1 MSEAG
6 IRLGPLHV
14 AWSRPLQG
22 LRLVFGRGLQ
32 SRAVRPLASGL
43 TRSLT
48 AQRRNN
54 WQLLVLPHVRLPA
67 GRIFMRPYLAS
78 DREKLSKIPLH
89 ASMPNAKLTKHSRK
103 TLVYGRKLG
112 YGRYWALVL
121 AE

>member
-48 AQRRNN
+48 AQRSNN
-54 WQLLVLPHVRLPA
+54 WQLPVLPHVRFPA
-67 GRIFMRPYLAS
+67 GRIFMRQN
-78 DREKLSKIPLH
+78 LSKIPLH
-89 ASMPNAKLTKHSRK
+89 ATMPNAKLSKHSRK
-103 TLVYGRKLG
+103 TVVYGRKLARQG
-112 YGRYWALVL
+112 ACRPVAR
-121 AE
+121 ASQ

>member
-48 AQRRNN
+48 AQRSNN
-54 WQLLVLPHVRLPA
+54 WQLPALPHVR
-67 GRIFMRPYLAS
+67 
-78 DREKLSKIPLH
+78 SKIPIH
-89 ASMPNAKLTKHSRK
+89 ARHPQCQADETLTKNTRLWTETSLTVRGVPSCQ
-103 TLVYGRKLG
+103 TPDSGCWEV
-112 YGRYWALVL
+112 
-121 AE
+121 